1 LKDSS
6 ILAILAKWFSVF
18 LTTQPKVYSRSLR
31 QYCPVFIPKASSYMT
46 TQADLTPTPRDLFYV
61 STADLTAKRPP
72 PKLNL
77 LASLVRNPLIKRLV
91 GLAYFVVV
99 LIVWQPLLSA
109 LGLQLSSATE
119 AGLLAIV
126 MCLPLVVITLADAIG
141 DQRRTGVPFYRDI
154 EFIRNTGEI
163 ILLFLIINAGATLF
177 NNLQANL
184 AQSGLVIDFG
194 VIARQFGVELTEGPD
209 VAAPLDFLNGV
220 PVLGDAVAATP
231 ALRPNT
237 VLRALMVGFVNTL
250 RVSALALVAT
260 TFLGILVGVGL
271 LSRNW
276 LIRNVA
282 DAFTEIFRNTP
293 LLVQLFFLYN
303 GVIKLLPP
311 RPREALELVPGAV
324 YVSGRGIFYPG
335 LVSADNANIVTVFV
349 VIGIVVALLLWRWR
363 VRVHEETGKAA
374 NVLLYILGAVLG
386 FSAAGL
392 IVATLT
398 GGFPFSF
405 DMPQRSNFNFTGG
418 TNFSAEFLTLFLG
431 LTLYTAAF
439 IADIV
444 RAGIQSVH
452 KGQIEAARAL
462 GLNGGQTFNKV
473 VLPQALR
480 LAVPPLTNQY
490 LNLVKNSSL
499 GIAIGFVDLYN
510 VGTIAYNQ
518 TGQAISMFAI
528 MAVIYLAVSLL
539 ISFVM
544 NLFNNTLRLRTR

>member
-1 LKDSS
+1 
-6 ILAILAKWFSVF
+6 
-18 LTTQPKVYSRSLR
+18 
-31 QYCPVFIPKASSYMT
+31 MT
-46 TQADLTPTPRDLFYV
+46 AQADPSTPSDLLYV
-61 STADLTAKRPP
+61 STADLTAKRAP

-77 LASLVRNPLIKRLV
+77 LASLVRNPIIKRLV
-91 GLAYFVVV
+91 GLVYFVVV

-109 LGLQLSSATE
+109 LGLRLGTATE

-141 DQRRTGVPFYRDI
+141 DQRRTGVPFFRDI

-194 VIARQFGVELTEGPD
+194 VVSRQFGVELTEGPD

-250 RVSALALVAT
+250 RVSVLALVAT
-260 TFLGILVGVGL
+260 TFLGIVVGVGL

-324 YVSGRGIFYPG
+324 YVSGRGIFYPA
-335 LVSADNANIVTVFV
+335 LVSADNANIVTVFLV
-349 VIGIVVALLLWRWR
+349 VGIIVALLLWRWR
-363 VRVHEETGKAA
+363 VKVHEETGKAA

-386 FSAAGL
+386 FGVVGL
-392 IVATLT
+392 IAATLT
-398 GGFPFSF
+398 GGFPFSL
-405 DMPQRSNFNFTGG
+405 DLPQASNFNFTGG

-452 KGQIEAARAL
+452 KGQIEASRAL

-539 ISFVM
+539 ISFIM

>member
-46 TQADLTPTPRDLFYV
+46 TQADLTPTTRDLFYV